1 MSVKQ
6 YPAEVLATQP
16 IGFWTG
22 TADRAI
28 VAYLRR
34 TLAKEQLTL
43 PQWWSA
49 PPRSPPSRAAGRGT
63 PSPPASPRSPAP
75 AWNSARSSPDSWS
88 AAGPTTGTAPSG
100 SRRPATPDSAK
111 ARARMEKAYAR
122 IRDGIT
128 EAEFVAAV
136 DVLRRM
142 VDNVGEDSDLL

>member
-1 MSVKQ
+1 VSVKQ

-43 PQWWSA
+43 PQWWSLHQIAAFPGRWTWDALAVRLA
-49 PPRSPPSRAAGRGT
+49 PFACPGMEFGPVFAGLVVRGWADDRDGTVRLT
-63 PSPPASPRSPAP
+63 P
-75 AWNSARSSPDSWS
+75 
-88 AAGPTTGTAPSG
+88 AGDAGF
-100 SRRPATPDSAK
+100 AK